1 MRFSL
6 LIGATMATL
15 STQVQV
21 SAPAQAGLIG
31 NGTNTVSALFFLGA
45 PSVPVFLGTTPPF
58 TNPAPTEVE
67 DYHGPMGP
75 TNSPP
80 PTIPVHFIEGAIDL
94 STIDV
99 GDTTITITNLA
110 SPPMPFCTV
119 TTTPCPD
126 VFTGFG
132 FTFSSGVNITGVS
145 VDPASAGD
153 FLPVAGGLTFGPAD
167 IFVNVAGDNP
177 ATNDQLILDVATGTI
192 PVPPVPEPTSLA
204 LLGVGLAGLWAAW
217 PRARCRRA

>member
-6 LIGATMATL
+6 LIGPAVVAL
-15 STQVQV
+15 STQV
-21 SAPAQAGLIG
+21 SAPAQAGLVG

-45 PSVPVFLGTTPPF
+45 ASVPVPLSPLTAPY
-58 TNPAPTEVE
+58 TNPAPTEIE
-67 DYHGPMGP
+67 DYVNSMGMT

-80 PTIPVHFIEGAIDL
+80 PTIPVHFVEGAIDE

-110 SPPMPFCTV
+110 SPPVPFCTV

-132 FTFSSGVNITGVS
+132 FTFSSGVDITGVS
-145 VDPASAGD
+145 VDPASAAD
-153 FLPVAGGLTFGPAD
+153 FLPVAGGLTFGPTD

-177 ATNDQLILDVATGTI
+177 ATNDKLILDVTTATT
-192 PVPPVPEPTSLA
+192 PVAPVPEPASLA

-217 PRARCRRA
+217 PRARRRRA